1 MRDAQEPLRFV
12 VACDIFFHMD
22 SFCDAFMTFL
32 HLLSFS
38 YLDFQ
43 WRERNIPGF
52 IKITFNL
59 CFEFLCVWNNIGG
72 EEMMTIFNDKVHF

>member
-1 MRDAQEPLRFV
+1 MAHITYGKPRSSDVRDAQEPLRFV

-22 SFCDAFMTFL
+22 SFCEAFMTFL
-32 HLLSFS
+32 H

-52 IKITFNL
+52 IKITL
-59 CFEFLCVWNNIGG
+59 ICVLNSYVFG
-72 EEMMTIFNDKVHF
+72 TT